1 MVKGVGVDI
10 LEIERFGKIYTK
22 WGARLLNRIFNKEEI
37 PKTASQKRTIESLSG
52 KFAAKEAV
60 SKAYGTGIGS
70 HMSFKDIIILKNEYG
85 KPVVSLKNK
94 DARKIHLSISHTDTC
109 AIAFVVLEVWNEWH
123 DFWKDNK

>member
-10 LEIERFGKIYTK
+10 LEIERFGKVYTK
-22 WGARLLNRIFNKEEI
+22 WGTRLLNRIFNKEEI

-70 HMSFKDIIILKNEYG
+70 YMSFKDISILKNEYG

-94 DARKIHLSISHTDTC
+94 EARKIHLSISHTDTC
-109 AIAFVVLEVWNEWH
+109 AIAFVVLEV
-123 DFWKDNK
+123 